1 MARQSKFAG
10 AVANTMTIDDS
21 WDQYASQGHSCDSDS
36 DALDDSNALEDPY
49 SENGY

>member
-10 AVANTMTIDDS
+10 AVANTMTVDDS